1 MNIPKI
7 FKIEINHLTEH
18 IEDII
23 NRTLLFKIIN
33 NVYNSEEL
41 NELDYLKNI
50 LGISKNKLCTFM
62 TQKIFDHSL
71 KNTTLKNSSFAK
83 FDYILIFD
91 NYQKIIYIINEIL
104 KTVPFKVNQFTPKES
119 YQINQNSFEYSE
131 QSSGQRKALDYEK
144 YNLDIKF
151 YLNEIYNELSKIVF
165 IIYDKEKLK
174 QLLIKY
180 YEILKTKS
188 INVKSTTQ
196 SDDLNKV
203 PSYFEYV
210 THGKYNHKNIN
221 ATINAINNLKNI
233 IEELE

>member
-23 NRTLLFKIIN
+23 NRTLLLKIIN
-33 NVYNSEEL
+33 NVCNTEEL

-50 LGISKNKLCTFM
+50 LGISENKLCTLK
-62 TQKIFDHSL
+62 TQYVFDHEL
-71 KNTTLKNSSFAK
+71 KNTTLSNSSFAK

-91 NYQKIIYIINEIL
+91 NYQKIIYIINGIL
-104 KTVPFKVNQFTPKES
+104 KTIPFKVNQFTPKES
-119 YQINQNSFEYSE
+119 YQINQNSFEY
-131 QSSGQRKALDYEK
+131 YEK

-165 IIYDKEKLK
+165 IIYDQEKLK

-203 PSYFEYV
+203 PSYFEYI
-210 THGKYNHKNIN
+210 THEKYNYNNIN

-233 IEELE
+233 IEELK